1 MKIGILG
8 SSFNPPHIGHLKIS
22 EQAIEIFNLDEVW
35 WMITKNN
42 PLKNLEE
49 YLPFDERIKKIN
61 SLIRT
66 SKIKVVHFED
76 KVQSNYLIDNVKYIN
91 KEFSN
96 DKFIFLMGSDSF
108 CEMDKWKNHD
118 DILHKIPIA
127 IFNRQ
132 SSEEEILKLEVAKKY
147 EKFRLNMDNK
157 QNIYKT
163 LPSWIFIDNFSEN
176 ISSSELRSN

>member
-22 EQAIEIFNLDEVW
+22 EQAIKIFQLDEVW
-35 WMITKNN
+35 WMITKYN
-42 PLKNLEE
+42 PLKKLEE
-49 YLPFDERIKKIN
+49 YLPFEERIEKAN

-66 SKIKVVHFED
+66 KKIKIVHFED
-76 KVQSNYLIDNVKYIN
+76 KVQSTYLIDNIKYIN
-91 KEFSN
+91 QTFSK

-132 SSEEEILKLEVAKKY
+132 SSEEEILKLEIAKKY
-147 EKFRLNMDNK
+147 EKFRLNIDTK
-157 QNIYKT
+157 ENIYKT
-163 LPSWIFIDNFSEN
+163 LPSWIFIGNFSEK

>member
-22 EQAIEIFNLDEVW
+22 EQAIEIFKLDEVW
-35 WMITKNN
+35 WMITKYN
-42 PLKNLEE
+42 PLKNLDA
-49 YLPFDERIKKIN
+49 YLPFEERIEKAN
-61 SLIRT
+61 LLIRT
-66 SKIKVVHFED
+66 KKIKIVHFED
-76 KVQSNYLIDNVKYIN
+76 KVQSTYLIDNIKYIN
-91 KEFSN
+91 QAFSK

-132 SSEEEILKLEVAKKY
+132 SSEEEILKLEIAKKY
-147 EKFRLNMDNK
+147 EKFRLNIELLSSCYISRY
-157 QNIYKT
+157 NIYN
-163 LPSWIFIDNFSEN
+163 IFSIFFNS
-176 ISSSELRSN
+176 